1 MTKKNKNEVKPYTSL
16 YVGSRGSGK
25 STLMK
30 QHIKENKQFKP
41 SHTFIISPTIYLDDT
56 LRKIAFPENIFTDY
70 DDAIIDHILEII
82 QEERDAIF
90 EKHYFRKVIDPKT
103 GCIFPMYF
111 VRLQCSC
118 CPFDLR
124 LLFRFHFSSRSNRL
138 LRTQHISCSLLLL
151 MLLLLRPPIERRT
164 GTSQVWFLGPCFR
177 RSFSST
183 SYFLPI
189 RPTPS
194 LHRRT

>member
-1 MTKKNKNEVKPYTSL
+1 MTKKNKTTTASVIAPYTSL

-103 GCIFPMYF
+103 GFI
-111 VRLQCSC
+111 
-118 CPFDLR
+118 
-124 LLFRFHFSSRSNRL
+124 
-138 LRTQHISCSLLLL
+138 
-151 MLLLLRPPIERRT
+151 
-164 GTSQVWFLGPCFR
+164 
-177 RSFSST
+177 
-183 SYFLPI
+183 
-189 RPTPS
+189 
-194 LHRRT
+194 